1 MATINTDI
9 TRFANAGV
17 QSAERFAK
25 ISMDSAERALALQ
38 LGFAR
43 QALEQ
48 ATVDVRALANV
59 KDVKDLVELRTKLAS
74 HAFESWVGY
83 SQGLM
88 AVASQARAELGKLA
102 EERLGTM
109 REAIAESVEYASRTA
124 PAGSEA
130 AVAALKSSIAAG
142 NAAFDSFSSAAREAA
157 ALADAG
163 VKRGTTKRRAK
174 K

>member
-1 MATINTDI
+1 MATITTDL
-9 TRFANAGV
+9 TRFTSAGV
-17 QSAERFAK
+17 ESADRFAK
-25 ISMDSAERALALQ
+25 ISMDSAERAIALQ

-48 ATVDVRALANV
+48 ATVDVRAIANA
-59 KDVKDLVELRTKLAS
+59 KDVKDLVELRAKLAG
-74 HAFESWVGY
+74 HAFESWIGY
-83 SQGLM
+83 SQSLM
-88 AVASQARAELGKLA
+88 EVASQARAEYAKLA

-109 REAIAESVEYASRTA
+109 REALAESVEYASRTA

-142 NAAFDSFSSAAREAA
+142 NAAFDTFSSAAREAA

-163 VKRGTTKRRAK
+163 VKRGTTKRRTK

>member
-1 MATINTDI
+1 MATISTDI
-9 TRFANAGV
+9 TRFANDGV
-17 QSAERFAK
+17 ASAERFAK
-25 ISMDSAERALALQ
+25 ISMDSAERAIALQ

-48 ATVDVRALANV
+48 ATVDALALAQA
-59 KDVKDLVELRTKLAS
+59 KDVKDLVELRAKLAG
-74 HAFESWVGY
+74 HAFESWIGY
-83 SQGLM
+83 SQSLM
-88 AVASQARAELGKLA
+88 EVASKARAEFGKLA

-109 REAIAESVEYASRTA
+109 REAMAESVEYAARTA